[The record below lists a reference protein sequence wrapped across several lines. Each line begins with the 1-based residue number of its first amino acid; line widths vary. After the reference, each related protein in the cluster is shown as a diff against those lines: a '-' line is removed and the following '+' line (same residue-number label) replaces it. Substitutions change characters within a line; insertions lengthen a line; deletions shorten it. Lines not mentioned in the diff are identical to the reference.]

1 MQETISMKI
10 KRIFYINLIGL
21 LWIIVCSILVNFIKI
36 VSDNNMN
43 ENSFLQILSTISI
56 RIMWSYPFF
65 LFYLIIS
72 LVLDWFLLKIV
83 KAHIRDA
90 MITELLL
97 FVIPYLFTIFSINYL
112 LDGIVFFIILL
123 FIILIQYRKF
133 VYFLSLSPTDNS

>member
-56 RIMWSYPFF
+56 RIMWAYPFF

>member
-43 ENSFLQILSTISI
+43 ENSFLKILSTISI

>member
-1 MQETISMKI
+1 MKI

-43 ENSFLQILSTISI
+43 ENSFLKILSTISI

>member
-1 MQETISMKI
+1 
-10 KRIFYINLIGL
+10 
-21 LWIIVCSILVNFIKI
+21 
-36 VSDNNMN
+36 
-43 ENSFLQILSTISI
+43 
-56 RIMWSYPFF
+56 MWSYPFF